1 MQAVSGDW
9 EHVLRLAESKV
20 GKHNSEAWLRPVR
33 PLGLRDGGFHLEVPT
48 PFFKDWILGNFAD
61 PIREAMTETFGQPT
75 NLVFHVQEKQQGDLF
90 EAPQPPLPTAQPSG
104 RKKTGLVQNFTF
116 SAFVVGGCNQFA
128 HAAAT
133 AVGKR
138 PGDGYNPL
146 FVYGGV
152 GLGKTH
158 LINAIGHAALGRD
171 GRERVMYL
179 SSEAFTNELVVHIQ
193 RNRMTEFKN
202 KFRRADV
209 LIVDDVQFLSG
220 RERTQEEFFHTFNS
234 LHGSNKQIVLSSD
247 TAPEHIAGLEE
258 RLRNRF
264 ESGLIADIQPPDL
277 ETRCAILK
285 KKARAKRLD
294 LPDEV
299 ALFIASKVT
308 SNVRQLEGALTRLA
322 ALAALHQ
329 KTDITIDFAR
339 QVLKNLS
346 VKPKNVSVVHIQ
358 QTVADHFGVSVKD
371 LTSKRR
377 TRRVTFPRQL
387 GMYLSRKLSCAS
399 YPAIGTHFGGRDH
412 TTALHACK
420 SIAKRLESDA
430 ELSDLVRKLESLI
443 DA

>member
-1 MQAVSGDW
+1 MSGEW
-9 EHVLRLAESKV
+9 EQVLRLAEAKV
-20 GKHNSEAWLRPVR
+20 GKHNSEAWLRPIR
-33 PLGLRDGGFHLEVPT
+33 PLGLQDGGFHLEVPT
-48 PFFKDWILGNFAD
+48 PFFKDWILGNFAA
-61 PIREAMTETFGQPT
+61 PVREAISETFGQPT
-75 NLVFHVQEKQQGDLF
+75 SLVFHVQNKQQGELF
-90 EAPQPPLPTAQPSG
+90 EAAQPSPPASKPSG

-116 SAFVVGGCNQFA
+116 SSFVVGGCNQFA

-138 PGDGYNPL
+138 PGDSYNPL

-158 LINAIGHAALGRD
+158 LINAIGHATLGRD
-171 GRERVMYL
+171 GRERVVYL

-234 LHGSNKQIVLSSD
+234 LHESNKQIVLSSD
-247 TAPEHIAGLEE
+247 TAPEDITGLEE

-308 SNVRQLEGALTRLA
+308 ANVRQLEGALTRLA

-329 KTDITIDFAR
+329 KTDVTLDFAR
-339 QVLKNLS
+339 QVLKHLS
-346 VKPKNVSVVHIQ
+346 VKSKTVSIAHIQ

-377 TRRVTFPRQL
+377 TKRVTLPRQI
-387 GMYLSRKLSCAS
+387 GMYLSRKLTGAS
-399 YPAIGTHFGGRDH
+399 YPTIGSHFGGRDH
-412 TTALHACK
+412 TTVLHACK
-420 SIAKRLESDA
+420 SIARRLESDV
-430 ELSDLVRKLESLI
+430 ELSDSVRKLEALT